1 MPLVVQKFG
10 GTSVADSEK
19 ILAAA
24 RKAVRAHQQGNQV
37 VMVVSAMGKN
47 TDVLLDLASE
57 QYFGLDVLGTRIWR
71 LLEQGVP
78 LSAIIE
84 QLLPEFEVDREQ
96 FVSDVNRFVSE
107 MLEAGLI
114 SR

>member
-1 MPLVVQKFG
+1 MTKFKLSDEVIAQEING
-10 GTSVADSEK
+10 ET
-19 ILAAA
+19 
-24 RKAVRAHQQGNQV
+24 
-37 VMVVSAMGKN
+37 
-47 TDVLLDLASE
+47 VLLDLASE

-96 FVSDVNRFVSE
+96 FVADVNRFVSE

>member
-1 MPLVVQKFG
+1 MIKFKL
-10 GTSVADSEK
+10 SDE
-19 ILAAA
+19 
-24 RKAVRAHQQGNQV
+24 
-37 VMVVSAMGKN
+37 VMAQEINGE
-47 TDVLLDLASE
+47 TVLLDLASE

-71 LLEQGVP
+71 LLEQEFP
-78 LSAIIE
+78 LNAIIE

-107 MLEAGLI
+107 LLEAGLI

>member
-1 MPLVVQKFG
+1 MTKFKLSDEVIAQEING
-10 GTSVADSEK
+10 ET
-19 ILAAA
+19 
-24 RKAVRAHQQGNQV
+24 
-37 VMVVSAMGKN
+37 
-47 TDVLLDLASE
+47 VLLDLASE